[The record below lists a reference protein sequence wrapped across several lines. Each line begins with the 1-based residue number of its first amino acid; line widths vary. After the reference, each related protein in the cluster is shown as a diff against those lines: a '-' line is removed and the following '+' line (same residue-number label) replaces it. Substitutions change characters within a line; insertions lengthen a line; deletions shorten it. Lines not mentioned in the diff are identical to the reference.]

1 MLSFS
6 RLASFLLFVLSL
18 SLLTCAAPTSM
29 SNTLVAREG
38 VRGKGDL
45 VVAACI
51 DLRAKAYT
59 KAESIGE
66 LLEGSILVEVESL
79 CKDIIAFSDVLVKV
93 KTADVDAKV
102 RAEIAAHLLVILKAI
117 IKICAHLIA
126 KLDLKVALELI
137 AKVQVALKLVIDN
150 LDICVS
156 GFLEVFVKL
165 NATSVAEADLRLM
178 ANVHLDVIL
187 NLFVSIRAKLGL
199 KAVAGLA
206 GAVSLLGLV
215 DLSAICTCSP
225 HEQVRLLKCC
235 LGRADSSLRSSL
247 AQNWL
252 TDVSSTRFA
261 FEDELHKPIQ
271 TVLVHY

>member
-1 MLSFS
+1 MLAFS

-59 KAESIGE
+59 KAESIVKIDGA
-66 LLEGSILVEVESL
+66 LKLGVEVESL
-79 CKDIIAFSDVLVKV
+79 CKDINAFSDVLVKV

-102 RAEIAAHLLVILKAI
+102 RAEIAAHLLVILKAV

-165 NATSVAEADLRLM
+165 VAEADLRLM

-206 GAVSLLGLV
+206 GAVSL
-215 DLSAICTCSP
+215 
-225 HEQVRLLKCC
+225 
-235 LGRADSSLRSSL
+235 
-247 AQNWL
+247 
-252 TDVSSTRFA
+252 
-261 FEDELHKPIQ
+261 
-271 TVLVHY
+271 

>member
-1 MLSFS
+1 MLAFS

-29 SNTLVAREG
+29 SSTLVAREG

-59 KAESIGE
+59 KAESIVKIDGA
-66 LLEGSILVEVESL
+66 LKLGVEVESL

-165 NATSVAEADLRLM
+165 VAEADLRLM

-206 GAVSLLGLV
+206 GAVSL
-215 DLSAICTCSP
+215 
-225 HEQVRLLKCC
+225 
-235 LGRADSSLRSSL
+235 
-247 AQNWL
+247 
-252 TDVSSTRFA
+252 
-261 FEDELHKPIQ
+261 
-271 TVLVHY
+271 

>member
-1 MLSFS
+1 
-6 RLASFLLFVLSL
+6 
-18 SLLTCAAPTSM
+18 M

-59 KAESIGE
+59 KAESIVKIDGA
-66 LLEGSILVEVESL
+66 LKLGVEVESL

-165 NATSVAEADLRLM
+165 VAEADLRLM

-206 GAVSLLGLV
+206 GAVSL
-215 DLSAICTCSP
+215 
-225 HEQVRLLKCC
+225 
-235 LGRADSSLRSSL
+235 
-247 AQNWL
+247 
-252 TDVSSTRFA
+252 
-261 FEDELHKPIQ
+261 
-271 TVLVHY
+271 

>member
-1 MLSFS
+1 MVPSKL
-6 RLASFLLFVLSL
+6 
-18 SLLTCAAPTSM
+18 
-29 SNTLVAREG
+29 G
-38 VRGKGDL
+38 
-45 VVAACI
+45 
-51 DLRAKAYT
+51 
-59 KAESIGE
+59 
-66 LLEGSILVEVESL
+66 VEVESL

-93 KTADVDAKV
+93 KTQTLMPRCDHNTISVERV
-102 RAEIAAHLLVILKAI
+102 LYILYAGH

-156 GFLEVFVKL
+156 ASSKFRQTVSHQRLSSLLAFTDR

-206 GAVSLLGLV
+206 GAVSL
-215 DLSAICTCSP
+215 
-225 HEQVRLLKCC
+225 
-235 LGRADSSLRSSL
+235 
-247 AQNWL
+247 
-252 TDVSSTRFA
+252 
-261 FEDELHKPIQ
+261 
-271 TVLVHY
+271 